1 MADGGLGNILSIT
14 STILDPPDPG
24 AEVCRPP
31 SLVDVRGQS
40 LPHQEIHVHP
50 TYAHHW
56 MCESSH
62 SPSMNWL
69 QVDKGIWRP
78 GSRTLHETRL
88 REYQETPSQQQSN
101 KHHLSSL
108 QPLCVSKTEIEESN
122 WRGCQVPFYE
132 DIHFNHPFSGRVYF
146 DFNSQ
151 GNVEQSTVSQ
161 VVLSPEYHLFSQQSS
176 YIAANLPQVE
186 HLPDI
191 SQSSLDSQLQHR
203 EYALHNPMNS
213 PPVMVESDV
222 GMADGGLGNIL
233 SITSTILDPPD
244 PGAEV
249 CRPPS
254 LVDVRG
260 QSLPHQ
266 EIHVHPTYA
275 HNWMCESSHSPSMNW
290 LQVDKGIWRPGSRT
304 LHETRLREYQETL
317 SQQQSNEHHLN
328 SLQPLCV

>member
-1 MADGGLGNILSIT
+1 
-14 STILDPPDPG
+14 
-24 AEVCRPP
+24 
-31 SLVDVRGQS
+31 
-40 LPHQEIHVHP
+40 
-50 TYAHHW
+50 
-56 MCESSH
+56 
-62 SPSMNWL
+62 
-69 QVDKGIWRP
+69 
-78 GSRTLHETRL
+78 
-88 REYQETPSQQQSN
+88 
-101 KHHLSSL
+101 
-108 QPLCVSKTEIEESN
+108 
-122 WRGCQVPFYE
+122 
-132 DIHFNHPFSGRVYF
+132 RVYF

-191 SQSSLDSQLQHR
+191 NQSSLDSQLQHR

-275 HNWMCESSHSPSMNW
+275 HHWMCESSHSPSKNW

-304 LHETRLREYQETL
+304 LHGTRLREYQETP
-317 SQQQSNEHHLN
+317 SQQQSNEHHLS